1 MNILLV
7 AVIVYF
13 CSRRFC
19 KKIVK
24 DHFGDKFVPY
34 CYLTLLINFVINI
47 IIVPE
52 VYFFEEFEEKIVIL
66 VLKIFDNR

>member
-1 MNILLV
+1 MNISLV

-24 DHFGDKFVPY
+24 EHFGDKFVPC